1 MKKYADTNFITG
13 LRAIAILLVFFTH
26 SGGGGGIN
34 PLFNSFVEFGKYGVQ
49 VFFVIS
55 GFSIFYQFFER
66 NYTFKKFLIIRVIRI
81 SLVYLPLI
89 CLVYLY
95 FLLTQNTLNP
105 WADILNHGQISFT
118 NFILH
123 VTYLGGFSKYF
134 ANSIIGVEWS
144 LNIEIFYYFTF
155 CLLIYLKFIKKNL
168 KNIIINN
175 VIFLFLSFFF
185 IILSKLNYIDNLQN
199 AWMPFIYGYMFML
212 GGSSF
217 FVRKNINFSQKTQ
230 NFISNFNLI
239 FVILL
244 FFLLIYIRSIYQI
257 SSSITS
263 FLVCIFTFLLICF
276 TNEFAYFSKI
286 LTNKIIL
293 FLGNISYSFYLL
305 HFIVINTKISNQISD
320 NYLLQ
325 ICINFILTIIFSYI
339 FYFTCE
345 RYLYNKFKKM
355 F

>member
-26 SGGGGGIN
+26 SGGGGIN

-123 VTYLGGFSKYF
+123 VHILAAFQ
-134 ANSIIGVEWS
+134 
-144 LNIEIFYYFTF
+144 NI
-155 CLLIYLKFIKKNL
+155 LQ
-168 KNIIINN
+168 
-175 VIFLFLSFFF
+175 
-185 IILSKLNYIDNLQN
+185 ILS
-199 AWMPFIYGYMFML
+199 
-212 GGSSF
+212 
-217 FVRKNINFSQKTQ
+217 
-230 NFISNFNLI
+230 
-239 FVILL
+239 
-244 FFLLIYIRSIYQI
+244 
-257 SSSITS
+257 
-263 FLVCIFTFLLICF
+263 
-276 TNEFAYFSKI
+276 
-286 LTNKIIL
+286 
-293 FLGNISYSFYLL
+293 
-305 HFIVINTKISNQISD
+305 
-320 NYLLQ
+320 
-325 ICINFILTIIFSYI
+325 
-339 FYFTCE
+339 
-345 RYLYNKFKKM
+345 
-355 F
+355 